1 MLQVRRSGNEDMNLA
16 MRADDE
22 DYFNAEFVRTYKHAN
37 FPGYELLKRLEE
49 RSSKNRQW
57 TVFKERVIPCVAQKV
72 KEERLLVGHFCDF
85 YGYRPNLDTLLF
97 LSPWEFCMY
106 WEIKRYGKDVN
117 RYNLQWPDQIPYP
130 DLPGLEA
137 LSSVFYLQKRFCLAV
152 PAPMRTKMPR
162 RDRDGSEEVA
172 RLYCV
177 YMRPWTLVPDHASY
191 HVPLIEDL
199 NFVPRG
205 RLRGKQPEQ
214 PRTFLAA
221 WKWYIDGNIVS
232 NHQKK
237 LIEQFMSICDCASSE
252 RDVDLQEDLADPMP
266 VKKQTWDIK
275 DVHAVFEHGDS
286 QKPAKRKFDSVSGSV
301 QDALEIGAAL
311 WNPSRL
317 PWEEILQGDG
327 HIPENVT
334 GATKPKRRRKQ
345 ALDGSASH
353 FYSGFNVLD
362 VARWFDTLKEQPIQ
376 PNAEQL
382 VYLRKVALRLQ
393 TEAMEDF
400 QNTPQGL
407 RSEPRRITLV
417 AGPGTGKSQCIK
429 WTTKLFQETLGW
441 EQGVQYQVL
450 AAQNSMAALV
460 GGATIHSWA
469 GIPMAQD
476 GSQNTNEQEDVA
488 KMFLRCSRLR
498 WLIVDEISCA
508 ALRVLGL
515 LERNC
520 RRALVRNPWSLDAQG
535 SPRLFG
541 GLNVIFVG
549 DYKQLPPVAERA
561 LFANPFSAGLNLTGP
576 EKRLSDALWALGP
589 ETFPDEPSS
598 CVVLQT
604 QHRTDDPWQQHVLLE
619 LRAGKETWE
628 TYCFTHGLPT
638 QHVGSWLPGKPVV
651 SCGNLMCQAWSCC
664 LLRHVC

>member
-1 MLQVRRSGNEDMNLA
+1 MNLA

-22 DYFNAEFVRTYKHAN
+22 DYFNAEFVRTYKHSN

-49 RSSKNRQW
+49 RCGKCSKK
-57 TVFKERVIPCVAQKV
+57 TVFKERIIPCVDEKV
-72 KEERLLVGHFCDF
+72 RQERLLVGHFCDF
-85 YGYRPNLDTLLF
+85 YGYRPNLDKLLY

-106 WEIKRYGKDVN
+106 WEVKRYDKDVN
-117 RYNLQWPDQIPYP
+117 RYNLQVPDQVPYP
-130 DLPGLEA
+130 DSPGLEA
-137 LSSVFYLQKRFCLAV
+137 LSSVWYLQKRFCLAV
-152 PAPMRTKMPR
+152 PAPMRTKVPR
-162 RDRDGSEEVA
+162 RDRDGGEEAA

-177 YMRPWTLVPDHASY
+177 YMRPWTLVPEHASY

-199 NFVPRG
+199 DYVPNR

-232 NHQKK
+232 KHQKK

-252 RDVDLQEDLADPMP
+252 RDVDLPEDIADQVPI
-266 VKKQTWDIK
+266 KKQAWDLK
-275 DVHAVFEHGDS
+275 DLHAVFECAEPR
-286 QKPAKRKFDSVSGSV
+286 KPAKRKFDHVSASV

-317 PWEEILQGDG
+317 PWEETLQGDG
-327 HIPENVT
+327 HIPENPAMPT
-334 GATKPKRRRKQ
+334 RRKRRPKQ
-345 ALDGSASH
+345 ALDGSASQ
-353 FYSGFNVLD
+353 FYPGFNVLD
-362 VARWFDTLKEQPIQ
+362 VARWFDSLKEQLIQ
-376 PNAEQL
+376 LNSEQL
-382 VYLRKVALRLQ
+382 LYLRKVARRLQ

-429 WTTKLFQETLGW
+429 WTAKLFGDVLGW
-441 EQGVQYQVL
+441 EMGVQYQVL

-460 GGATIHSWA
+460 GGATIHSW
-469 GIPMAQD
+469 GCIPMLQD
-476 GSQNTNEQEDVA
+476 GNQSTGENEDVT
-488 KMFLRCSRLR
+488 KMFLHCSRLR

-520 RRALVRNPWSLDAQG
+520 RRALVRNPWSLDAQQN
-535 SPRLFG
+535 PRLYG

-561 LFANPFSAGLNLTGP
+561 LFANPFSTGLNLSGP
-576 EKRLSDALWALGP
+576 EKRLSDALWGLSP
-589 ETFPDEPSS
+589 ETFPDEPGS
-598 CVVLQT
+598 CMVLHR
-604 QHRTDDPWQQHVLLE
+604 QHRTDDPWQQHVLSE

-638 QHVGSWLPGKPVV
+638 QHVGTWLPGQAFVG
-651 SCGNLMCQAWSCC
+651 CGNQMCQAGEACRV
-664 LLRHVC
+664 LKRVIIVYLQ